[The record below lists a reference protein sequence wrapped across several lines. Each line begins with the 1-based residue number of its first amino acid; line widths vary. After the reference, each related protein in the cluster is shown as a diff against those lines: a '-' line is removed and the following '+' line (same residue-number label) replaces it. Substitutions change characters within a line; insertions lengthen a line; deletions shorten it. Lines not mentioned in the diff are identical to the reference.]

1 MYPIDLKSDTVTRP
15 SKAMRE
21 AMFNAEVG
29 DDVYGEDPTVNLLQ
43 EKAAAIMGMEASIF
57 LPSGTMGNLAAILAH
72 CGRGEGAIIGV
83 NSHIYINEGGGLAAL
98 GGVVPLTV
106 DDSSG
111 LVPPS
116 EIDDNCRPV
125 NVHFAPARL
134 LCLENTHNRCGGLA
148 ASPAEMKVS
157 ADGAR
162 KHGLAVHIDGARI
175 FNAAAAW
182 KCDVK
187 EYASLADSIQ
197 FCLSKGLGAPIG
209 SMLCGSKAYIGRALH
224 WRKKLGGG
232 LRQAGIMAA
241 AGVYALDNNTA
252 RLSEDHENAALIAKG
267 LSDGGLEVE
276 KISVPTNMVYFHAP
290 AAAAGDLHV
299 RCAEKGLLFNAA
311 AGGRIRLVTHI
322 DVSRE
327 QALRAVEIILEEV
340 SGK

>member
-15 SKAMRE
+15 SRAMRE

-57 LPSGTMGNLAAILAH
+57 LPSGTMGNLTAILAH
-72 CGRGEGAIIGV
+72 CGRGEGAIIGS

-98 GGVVPLTV
+98 GGVVPLTA

-111 LVPPS
+111 LIPPS
-116 EIDDNCRPV
+116 ETDANCRPE
-125 NVHFAPARL
+125 NVHFAPAKL
-134 LCLENTHNRCGGLA
+134 LCIENTHNKCGGLA
-148 ASPAEMKVS
+148 ASPAQMKI
-157 ADGAR
+157 ATDGAR
-162 KHGLAVHIDGARI
+162 RRGLSVHIDGARI

-187 EYASLADSIQ
+187 EYASQVDSIQ

-209 SMLCGSKAYIGRALH
+209 SMLCGSSAYIRRALH

-241 AGVYALDNNTA
+241 AGIYALENNIG
-252 RLSEDHENAALIAKG
+252 RLADDHENAALLAKG
-267 LSDGGLEVE
+267 LAEGGLEVE
-276 KISVPTNMVYFHAP
+276 KISVPTNMVYFHVP
-290 AAAAGDLHV
+290 TSAGDDLHV

-327 QALRAVEIILEEV
+327 QALKAVEIILGEV

>member
-1 MYPIDLKSDTVTRP
+1 MFPIDLKSDTVTKP

-43 EKAAAIMGMEASIF
+43 EKAAAIAGMEASVF

-72 CGRGEGAIIGV
+72 CGRGEGAIIGS

-98 GGVVPLTV
+98 GGVVPLTA

-111 LVPPS
+111 LIPPS
-116 EIDDNCRPV
+116 ETEANCRPV
-125 NVHFAPARL
+125 NVHFAPAKL
-134 LCLENTHNRCGGLA
+134 LCLENTHNKCGGLA
-148 ASPAEMKVS
+148 SSPAQMKVS
-157 ADGAR
+157 ADAAR
-162 KHGLAVHIDGARI
+162 KHGLAVHVDGARI

-182 KCDVK
+182 KCDVR
-187 EYASLADSIQ
+187 EYTSLADSIQ
-197 FCLSKGLGAPIG
+197 CCLSKGLGAPIG
-209 SMLCGSKAYIGRALH
+209 SMLCGSKAYITKALH

-241 AGVYALDNNTA
+241 AGIYALDNNIA
-252 RLSEDHENAALIAKG
+252 RLREDHENAALLAAG

-276 KISVPTNMVYFHAP
+276 KISVPTNMVYFHVP
-290 AAAAGDLHV
+290 PAAAGDLHL
-299 RCAEKGLLFNAA
+299 RCAQKGLLFNGAS
-311 AGGRIRLVTHI
+311 GGRIRLVTHI

-327 QALRAVEIILEEV
+327 QALKAVEIILGEV